1 MAAFSCATFLTLL
14 GFSFMCRAFTPS
26 STFENVIFI
35 SNCYVSSRIDLSAS
49 ERTNEYG
56 FAETCKSNV
65 NLEQSRNHIKK
76 YSLSASSG
84 IYRDNQVEADLLRR
98 QAIMTTHIL
107 KKTVTGRIYSS
118 PNNYQ
123 TKTDLGATSIGE
135 RRVGNAS
142 HKRNASRD
150 NSLALSIV
158 DEVLKRNIVEST
170 VHDEIAERTSA
181 LMKSSGVI
189 GRHVINSTIENTFL
203 NRPTSLQSG
212 RTILRES
219 SPSSIKMKNTGQNEL
234 IVRIA
239 FPEDDLDIAH
249 LRLSVFSDFTPD
261 QVKQYRVRA
270 CEVLNSRRLRG
281 AYCLVVSTNP
291 SPTKSVQNIAGSLEI
306 STHEF
311 DGTYLGSLR
320 PKGSILYVTE
330 VAVSSSLRQNGI
342 GTMLMK
348 GLDKIAMMQNI
359 ETVYLHVDV
368 TNTAALRL
376 YEKAGY
382 EILDTENPI
391 FKQFTTKLNL
401 HDGATKGRTHHL
413 LHKRISN
420 LQTWFEPSPVEV
432 TQKILGFRVTEGD

>member
-1 MAAFSCATFLTLL
+1 
-14 GFSFMCRAFTPS
+14 MCRAFTPS

-35 SNCYVSSRIDLSAS
+35 SNSHVSSRIDLSAS
-49 ERTNEYG
+49 KRSHEHG
-56 FAETCKSNV
+56 FAETCKPNV
-65 NLEQSRNHIKK
+65 KLEQCRNHIGQ
-76 YSLSASSG
+76 YSLSDSSD
-84 IYRDNQVEADLLRR
+84 IYRDNQVESDLLRR
-98 QAIMTTHIL
+98 RKAIMTTHIF

-123 TKTDLGATSIGE
+123 TKTDLGATSTGE

-142 HKRNASRD
+142 HKKNASRD
-150 NSLALSIV
+150 KSLALSIV
-158 DEVLKRNIVEST
+158 DEVLKRNAVEAT
-170 VHDEIAERTSA
+170 IHDEIADKTSA
-181 LMKSSGVI
+181 PMKSSGVI
-189 GRHVINSTIENTFL
+189 ERRVINSTIENTFL
-203 NRPTSLQSG
+203 NRPTVLQSG

-219 SPSSIKMKNTGQNEL
+219 SPSLIKMNTGQNEL

-281 AYCLVVSTNP
+281 ACCLVVSTNP
-291 SPTKSVQNIAGSLEI
+291 SPTKSVQSIVGSLEI

-311 DGTYLGSLR
+311 DGTDLGLLR

-359 ETVYLHVDV
+359 ETIYLHVDV

-382 EILDTENPI
+382 EILETENPI